1 MIFQDAAVEDADVE
15 TNLLAG
21 VKALEV
27 AGADLDYSRY
37 GDTLFE
43 LLFLGGRFAG
53 GSMDLEFGESGKL
66 TTNVSSQPYA
76 KASLADV

>member
-1 MIFQDAAVEDADVE
+1 MRQ
-15 TNLLAG
+15 LAG

-53 GSMDLEFGESGKL
+53 GSMEVEYGESKL
-66 TTNVSSQPYA
+66 ETNVRRPAGRPSP
-76 KASLADV
+76 